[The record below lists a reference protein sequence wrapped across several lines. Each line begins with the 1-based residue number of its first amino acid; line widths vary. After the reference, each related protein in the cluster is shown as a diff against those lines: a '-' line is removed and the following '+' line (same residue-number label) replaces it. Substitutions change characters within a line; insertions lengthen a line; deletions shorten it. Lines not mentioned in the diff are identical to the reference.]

1 MKHQYFGDIID
12 LFKYDLLKTLN
23 ENIPFNE
30 ILFVPM
36 LTENDNSNDGKKRNY
51 QKAKAGNKNLKL
63 IKFLEE
69 NSKYKHERNAKMI
82 EEFFKN
88 EGANFRF
95 EPEDIFRHKNREEYF
110 SALVSSL
117 KTSTTKNKLLF
128 FDPDNGM
135 QVKNNNHKHILYI
148 ELKDSLNNVCENS
161 VVSVIQFRHRA
172 NWINTLQKKKSDLV
186 NQVCPFAT
194 YIADNNS
201 AFYFMTKSQERL
213 DEIENSLR
221 KYREEY
227 PLLMLNK

>member
-1 MKHQYFGDIID
+1 M
-12 LFKYDLLKTLN
+12 
-23 ENIPFNE
+23 
-30 ILFVPM
+30 
-36 LTENDNSNDGKKRNY
+36 
-51 QKAKAGNKNLKL
+51 
-63 IKFLEE
+63 
-69 NSKYKHERNAKMI
+69 
-82 EEFFKN
+82 
-88 EGANFRF
+88 
-95 EPEDIFRHKNREEYF
+95 
-110 SALVSSL
+110 
-117 KTSTTKNKLLF
+117 LF

-194 YIADNNS
+194 YIADNNI

-227 PLLMLNK
+227 PLLIL